1 MHIKKILPIF
11 LLLIFLLTACQKQQ
25 AVSHSF
31 DGQRAYQDA
40 VNQMQFGPRIPG
52 SAAHQSAVDY
62 IQDEL
67 EKAGWQVEI
76 QKVTYQ
82 DQPVENI
89 IAKRGE
95 TTAPVILGAH
105 YDSRMHGDQ
114 DPDKSLQTQPVPGA
128 NDGAS
133 GVAVLLEI
141 ARVLP
146 ADEKNV
152 WLVFFDS
159 EDQGNITGWNW
170 LLGSTVYANSL
181 KVTPQAVV
189 VIDMIGDSDL
199 NIYREKSSTKSL
211 TDSIWKTAASLG
223 YSGQFIDEEKY
234 TMLDDQIPFLDKGF
248 KAVDIID
255 FNYPYWHTT
264 QDTIDKISASSLEV
278 IGKTLLAWLA
288 SY

>member
-1 MHIKKILPIF
+1 MHIKKSLPFF
-11 LLLIFLLTACQKQQ
+11 LLLIFLLAACQKQ
-25 AVSHSF
+25 AVPQSF
-31 DGQRAYQDA
+31 DSHRAYQDA

-52 SAAHQSAVDY
+52 STAHQSAVDY

-67 EKAGWQVEI
+67 KKAGWQVEI

-89 IAKRGE
+89 IAKRSDS
-95 TTAPVILGAH
+95 TAPVILSAH
-105 YDSRMHGDQ
+105 YDSRMHADQ
-114 DPDKSLQTQPVPGA
+114 DPDKSLRTQPVPGA
-128 NDGAS
+128 DDGAS

-146 ADEKNV
+146 ADEKDV

-159 EDQGNITGWNW
+159 EDQGDITGWNW
-170 LLGSTVYANSL
+170 LLGSMAYANSL
-181 KVTPQAVV
+181 TVTPKAVV

-199 NIYREKSSTKSL
+199 NIYREKSSTKGL
-211 TDSIWKTAASLG
+211 TDAIWKIAASLG
-223 YSGQFIDEEKY
+223 YSSQFIDEEKY
-234 TMLDDQIPFLDKGF
+234 TMLDDQTPFLDKGIP
-248 KAVDIID
+248 AVDIID
-255 FNYPYWHTT
+255 FDYPYWHTT

-278 IGKTLLAWLA
+278 VGKTLLAWVS